1 MSHPHGSRSGHAAF
15 MPGTTETSE
24 QVIAKNVGELEW
36 TTISQNRLIET
47 RCNGPLDGGSIAN
60 QARHS
65 PTITCL
71 LW

>member
-1 MSHPHGSRSGHAAF
+1 MVRVA
-15 MPGTTETSE
+15 GTLLLCLALTETSE

-36 TTISQNRLIET
+36 TTISQNRFIET

-71 LW
+71 LC